1 LMCDADAVVN
11 GLTTASP
18 VALDVVCHSFERG
31 EAVRLSASDCDRQV
45 RSALLGSDV
54 PAVKFAVAAVRYARC
69 AAQLADEM
77 YRARVSSWLGDGAVL
92 CHRWTDKFVCRSSEL
107 AHMLVTF
114 VPMVLSLVMPLEL
127 SGVKVELQR
136 YCALR
141 EPQCVSPLSSV
152 HDRWH

>member
-1 LMCDADAVVN
+1 MGDADAVVN

-18 VALDVVCHSFERG
+18 VALDVVCHSLERG
-31 EAVRLSASDCDRQV
+31 EAVRSSASDCDQQV
-45 RSALLGSDV
+45 QTSSLGSDV

-69 AAQLADEM
+69 AAELADEM
-77 YRARVSSWLGDGAVL
+77 YRARVSGWLDDGAVL
-92 CHRWTDKFVCRSSEL
+92 CYRWTGKLVCPSSEL

-127 SGVKVELQR
+127 SGVNVELQR

-141 EPQCVSPLSSV
+141 EPQCVSPLSSA
-152 HDRWH
+152 HDRWR